1 MSTTNRDFYSDLLVH
16 KLSVRKL
23 VAKKSLFNEV
33 PPNWH
38 ILVSDIRD
46 STSAIQEGHHHEVNL
61 VATGSVIAVL
71 NQAFK
76 SGIRIPFF
84 FGGDGSILIIPED
97 LLDKSMT
104 VLSKHKI
111 NSFNNF
117 GLNLRIGNVPVSEVY
132 DQDLELKIARTQITN
147 LLNIPLVL
155 GKGLQY
161 AEKKIKGNEDKQEY
175 NLDSVELDL
184 TGMECKW
191 DKIEPPRNDHE
202 VISLIIDG
210 CESEDP
216 NLVYSKVLK
225 KIDKIYGNP
234 VQRKPITASK
244 LKIKASLR
252 QIRAEMRA
260 KLGKSDPA
268 YLIKN
273 WLMGRFGKIY
283 LKKTIAGR
291 NYVQKLVELTDNLTI
306 DGRINTVMAGT
317 SSQRKALL
325 EYLDKLEKTS
335 KIRYGYHVSHQSILS
350 CYVWDVQTD
359 DHIHFVDGGNGG
371 YTRAARN
378 LKAKLV

>member
-1 MSTTNRDFYSDLLVH
+1 MLDSYSDFYSELMVH
-16 KLSVRKL
+16 KLPVRKL
-23 VAKKSLFNEV
+23 VAKKSLFKDV
-33 PPNWH
+33 PENWH

-46 STSAIQEGHHHEVNL
+46 STSAIQNGYHHEVNL

-76 SGIRIPFF
+76 SGIRVPFF
-84 FGGDGSILIIPED
+84 FGGDGSVLIIPED
-97 LLDKSMT
+97 LLEKSLT
-104 VLSKHKI
+104 VLSKHKT

-117 GLNLRIGNVPVSEVY
+117 DLDLRIGNVPVSEVY
-132 DQDLELKIARTQITN
+132 NQDLELKIARTQITN

-155 GKGLQY
+155 GKGLQF
-161 AEKKIKGNEDKQEY
+161 AEQKIKGNDDIQDH

-191 DKIEPPRNDHE
+191 DKIKPPRNDHE

-210 CESEDP
+210 CDSEDP
-216 NLVYSKVLK
+216 SLVYSQILK
-225 KIDKIYGNP
+225 KIDNIYGSP
-234 VQRKPITASK
+234 LERKPITAAK
-244 LKIKASLR
+244 LKLKASLR

-260 KLGKSDPA
+260 KLGKSDPT

-273 WLMGRFGKIY
+273 WLMGRFGEIY
-283 LKKTIAGR
+283 LKKTPAGR
-291 NYVQKLVELTDNLTI
+291 NYIQKLVELTDNLTI

-317 SSQRKALL
+317 SSQRKSLL
-325 EYLDKLEKTS
+325 EYLDKLESTS
-335 KIRYGYHVSHQSILS
+335 KIKYGYHVSHQSILS
-350 CYVWDVQTD
+350 CYVWDVHTD

-378 LKAKLV
+378 LKAKLA

>member
-1 MSTTNRDFYSDLLVH
+1 MSTSNRDFYSDLLVH

-33 PPNWH
+33 PQNWH

-46 STSAIQEGHHHEVNL
+46 STSAIQDGHHHEVNL

-76 SGIRIPFF
+76 SGIRVPFF

-97 LLDKSMT
+97 LLDKSLT
-104 VLSKHKI
+104 VLSKHRI

-117 GLNLRIGNVPVSEVY
+117 GLDLRIGNVSVSEVY
-132 DQDLELKIARTQITN
+132 NQNLELKIARTQITN

-161 AEKKIKGNEDKQEY
+161 AEKKIKENEDKQEH

-234 VQRKPITASK
+234 IQRKPITAAK
-244 LKIKASLR
+244 LKLKASLR

-260 KLGKSDPA
+260 KLGKSDPT

-317 SSQRKALL
+317 SSQRESLL

-378 LKAKLV
+378 LKAKLA